1 MPNYVLSATT
11 SDMQISL
18 SDSPSPPMVG
28 NPIFNLYFTCANYFD
43 DSVQA
48 KVSVSQTGQ
57 SLSPESMK
65 LNIAFLDSDT
75 DDSIYKFTGFLNPN
89 EKASN
94 SIVSIVEA
102 NSDFSDVELDFYP
115 GTNFVGA
122 TGADYFNAYK
132 GLDRNYILI
141 NVPVQEISHAPDIY
155 QLITKQDVPPTLMYT
170 QFTDNLSTLTELMK
184 VANKLNVRLYVEL
197 DPSLTLD
204 QALLTGEDL
213 SLFDHHVAF
222 IWSPI
227 RARPI
232 NAEDAKGKK
241 VPRHT
246 GGVLLAYNLKR
257 YANVNQDGIPAIHR
271 PVAGYD
277 FPIKF
282 IGIEQNPDVV
292 LDDEALKALAEVRIN
307 VIQRESYPA
316 GVRFVLADCLTAYGD
331 NTSVLKLI
339 NASEISMFIDNRLKQ
354 ICKRHLLKDI
364 EATITDSLTE
374 GQRFMDACTSKSR
387 PLLRKSKVTGNYYT
401 LNITPREDR
410 PHDAVNLASSYLP
423 QGTGRQ
429 VYMDTEVTK

>member
-1 MPNYVLSATT
+1 M
-11 SDMQISL
+11 
-18 SDSPSPPMVG
+18 
-28 NPIFNLYFTCANYFD
+28 
-43 DSVQA
+43 
-48 KVSVSQTGQ
+48 
-57 SLSPESMK
+57 
-65 LNIAFLDSDT
+65 
-75 DDSIYKFTGFLNPN
+75 
-89 EKASN
+89 
-94 SIVSIVEA
+94 EA
-102 NSDFSDVELDFYP
+102 NNDFSDIELNLF
-115 GTNFVGA
+115 GSFNAAVNA
-122 TGADYFNAYK
+122 EYFNIYS
-132 GLDRNYILI
+132 GLGRNYSILS
-141 NVPVQEISHAPDIY
+141 VPVQTISKATDIY
-155 QLITKQDVPPTLMYT
+155 QLITKQDVPPTIMYT
-170 QFTDNLSTLTELMK
+170 QFSNDLSMLTELMK

-227 RARPI
+227 RARPV
-232 NAEDAKGKK
+232 NAVGLKGKK
-241 VPRHT
+241 VPRYT
-246 GGVLLAYNLKR
+246 GGVLMAYNLKR

-277 FPIKF
+277 FPITF
-282 IGIEQNPDVV
+282 VGIEQNPDVV

-307 VIQRESYPA
+307 IIQRESYPA

-364 EATITDSLTE
+364 DATIADSLTE

-387 PLLRKSKVTGNYYT
+387 PLLRKSKETGNYYA

-410 PHDAVNLASSYLP
+410 PHDAVNLAASYLP
-423 QGTGRQ
+423 QGAGRQ
-429 VYMDTEVTK
+429 FYIDTEVTR